1 MANAALDNVKTRSL
15 EACKLT
21 KDYIDKINSNTNQTK
36 VQIPKIPQMTN
47 TLNDLQNVLTSY
59 NIKV

>member
-1 MANAALDNVKTRSL
+1 MANDALDNVKAKQI

-47 TLNDLQNVLTSY
+47 TLNDLQNVIAS
-59 NIKV
+59 

>member
-1 MANAALDNVKTRSL
+1 MANDALDNVKAKQI

-36 VQIPKIPQMTN
+36 VKIPKIPQMTN
-47 TLNDLQNVLTSY
+47 TLNDLQNVLAS
-59 NIKV
+59 